1 MAAIP
6 SPRPDQ
12 AQPTLVIE
20 HKSVADLATMWADLW
35 AYRHLVVYLASREL
49 KGRYRAFSLGRAWF
63 LIKPLSEMLVYVVIF
78 GLVLNLHR
86 GSLPYPVHVY
96 TGLIA
101 WLFFSSAATRVSN
114 AFNAYRGMMTKV
126 YFPRLV
132 PPIVAMAVEACDMAA
147 AFAFGVL
154 LMAVY
159 ILVPGLM
166 GPDEHAAP
174 GLGLLSLPLWLLL
187 LAIWTA
193 GVGLFAA
200 SNSVRHRDVGMI
212 LTIFMRVWMY
222 TAPVIYPISYIPERF
237 LWLYRM
243 NPIAVIIEGFRA
255 SLTGQALPPLSA
267 IAWTLVTGL
276 CLLTY
281 ALFLYRRT
289 ERDIV
294 DHF

>member
-1 MAAIP
+1 MAVTQ
-6 SPRPDQ
+6 SPRHDQ
-12 AQPTLVIE
+12 TQQTLVIE
-20 HKSVADLATMWADLW
+20 HKSVVDLATMWSDLW
-35 AYRHLVVYLASREL
+35 TYRHLVQYLASREL

-63 LIKPLSEMLVYVVIF
+63 LIKPLSEMLVYVLIF
-78 GLVLNLHR
+78 GVVLKLHR

-101 WLFFSSAATRVSN
+101 WLFFSSAASRISN
-114 AFNAYRGMMTKV
+114 SFNAYRGMMTKV

-132 PPIVAMAVEACDMAA
+132 PPIVATVVEAADMGA
-147 AFAFGVL
+147 AFAFGIL

-174 GLGLLSLPLWLLL
+174 GWGLLTLPLWLLL
-187 LAIWTA
+187 LLIWTT

-200 SNSVRHRDVGMI
+200 SKSVKHRDVGMI
-212 LTIFMRVWMY
+212 LSIVMRVWMY
-222 TAPVIYPISYIPERF
+222 TAPVIYPISYIPERW

-243 NPIAVIIEGFRA
+243 NPVAVIIEGFRA

-267 IAWTLVTGL
+267 IAWTLGAGVFLL
-276 CLLTY
+276 CY
-281 ALFLYRRT
+281 AVVLYRRT

>member
-1 MAAIP
+1 MAVIQ

-12 AQPTLVIE
+12 TQPTLVIE

-35 AYRHLVVYLASREL
+35 AYRHLVRYLAGREL
-49 KGRYRAFSLGRAWF
+49 KGRYRAFTLGRAWF
-63 LIKPLSEMLVYVVIF
+63 LIKPLSEMLVYVLIF
-78 GLVLNLHR
+78 GVVLDLHR

-101 WLFFSSAATRVSN
+101 WLFFAGAASRVSSS
-114 AFNAYRGMMTKV
+114 FNTYRGMMTKV

-132 PPIVAMAVEACDMAA
+132 PPIVALVVEFADMAA
-147 AFAFGVL
+147 AFVFGVL
-154 LMAVY
+154 LMAAY
-159 ILVPGLM
+159 ILTPGLM

-174 GLGLLSLPLWLLL
+174 GIGLLSLPLWLFLL
-187 LAIWTA
+187 VIWTA

-200 SNSVRHRDVGMI
+200 SKSVRHRDVGMI
-212 LTIFMRVWMY
+212 LSIFMRVWMY

-267 IAWTLVTGL
+267 ILWTLVAGM
-276 CLLTY
+276 CLLVY
-281 ALFLYRRT
+281 AVYLYRRT

>member
-1 MAAIP
+1 MAVIQ

-12 AQPTLVIE
+12 TQPTLVIE

-35 AYRHLVVYLASREL
+35 AYRHLVRYLAGREL
-49 KGRYRAFSLGRAWF
+49 KGRYRAFTLGRAWF
-63 LIKPLSEMLVYVVIF
+63 LIKPLSEMLVYVLIF
-78 GLVLNLHR
+78 GVVLKLHR

-101 WLFFSSAATRVSN
+101 WLFFSSAATRVS
-114 AFNAYRGMMTKV
+114 ASFNTYRGMMTKV

-132 PPIVAMAVEACDMAA
+132 PPIVAIVVEFADMTA
-147 AFAFGVL
+147 AFCFGVL
-154 LMAVY
+154 LMAAY
-159 ILVPGLM
+159 NLIPGLM
-166 GPDEHAAP
+166 GPGEHAIP

-187 LAIWTA
+187 LLVWTA
-193 GVGLFAA
+193 GIGLFAA
-200 SNSVRHRDVGMI
+200 SKSVRHRDVGMI
-212 LTIFMRVWMY
+212 LAIFMRVWMY
-222 TAPVIYPISYIPERF
+222 TAPVIYPISYIPERY

-267 IAWTLVTGL
+267 ILWTLGVGV
-276 CLLTY
+276 CLLGY
-281 ALFLYRRT
+281 ALYLYRRT

>member
-1 MAAIP
+1 MAFIQ
-6 SPRPDQ
+6 SPGPHR

-20 HKSVADLATMWADLW
+20 HKSVADLATMWTDLW
-35 AYRHLVVYLASREL
+35 TYRHLVVYLASREL

-63 LIKPLSEMLVYVVIF
+63 LIKPLSEMLVYVLIF
-78 GLVLNLHR
+78 GVVLKLHR

-101 WLFFSSAATRVSN
+101 WLFFSSAASRISN
-114 AFNAYRGMMTKV
+114 SFNAYRGMMTKV

-132 PPIVAMAVEACDMAA
+132 PPIVATVVEAADMAA
-147 AFAFGVL
+147 AFAFGIL
-154 LMAVY
+154 LMAIY

-174 GLGLLSLPLWLLL
+174 GWGLLTLPFWLLL
-187 LAIWTA
+187 LLIWTT

-200 SNSVRHRDVGMI
+200 SKSVRHRDVGMI
-212 LTIFMRVWMY
+212 LSIVMRVWMY
-222 TAPVIYPISYIPERF
+222 TAPVIYPISYIPERW

-243 NPIAVIIEGFRA
+243 NPVAVIIEGFRA

-267 IAWTLVTGL
+267 IAWTFGTGAA
-276 CLLTY
+276 LLAY
-281 ALFLYRRT
+281 SVVLYRRT